1 MGYNATFQTY
11 AISELI
17 DEIAMGPFGSNIKV
31 DCFVDE
37 GIPVFNGSN
46 LTGFTTN
53 DEELR
58 YVTDEKARSLG
69 RALASRGDVVVTH
82 RGTLGQIAY
91 IPDDSKYEHYIIS
104 QSQFRMRMNE
114 KALPAYFVYYF
125 HTPLGRWKILSNK
138 AQTGVPALGRPTS
151 TFQKIEIELPSIDI
165 QSKVVAL
172 LDSLQSAI
180 RLNQRT
186 NDYLAELLDA
196 QFDNLIA
203 NESTDWETASLLDIA
218 TRTDLPCSGSDP
230 SAMTRVFPC

>member
-1 MGYNATFQTY
+1 MGSNATFQTY

-114 KALPAYFVYYF
+114 KALPAYLVYYF

-180 RLNQRT
+180 RLNRQT
-186 NDYLAELLDA
+186 NDYLAA
-196 QFDNLIA
+196 
-203 NESTDWETASLLDIA
+203 
-218 TRTDLPCSGSDP
+218 
-230 SAMTRVFPC
+230 